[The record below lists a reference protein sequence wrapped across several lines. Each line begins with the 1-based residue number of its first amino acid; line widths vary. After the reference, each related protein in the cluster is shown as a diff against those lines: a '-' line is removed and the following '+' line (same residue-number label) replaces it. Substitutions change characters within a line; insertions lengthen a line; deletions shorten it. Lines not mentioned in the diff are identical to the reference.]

1 MFKLKFLFIVAG
13 EGLPIPRHVRRTAG
27 PGFVCRGPLLL
38 WDNGGSTINRDG
50 KWPGGGSVGRGG
62 LCGLGGWGSWG
73 GGGGV
78 TKELEEV
85 EDSACVKA
93 ALNYASNHQ
102 SARQR
107 YGTRGLDISPT
118 CEELAQH
125 FTGKAARL
133 TRSREH
139 THTHTPSYALGP
151 AEMPPRRD
159 GDINLFVYYYAL
171 WL

>member
-1 MFKLKFLFIVAG
+1 MAG
-13 EGLPIPRHVRRTAG
+13 A
-27 PGFVCRGPLLL
+27 
-38 WDNGGSTINRDG
+38 
-50 KWPGGGSVGRGG
+50 VGEV
-62 LCGLGGWGSWG
+62 G
-73 GGGGV
+73 GGGGRRV

-107 YGTRGLDISPT
+107 NGTRGLDISPT

-125 FTGKAARL
+125 FTGKAAQL
-133 TRSREH
+133 TRSREY
-139 THTHTPSYALGP
+139 THTPSYTLGL